1 MIIKKLK
8 RILNSSEKE
17 VETQT
22 TILQKKAGTYKVECA
37 IDDEV
42 VDCAQLEAPIHECG
56 PSHFSHGY
64 SPYGNI
70 PSENRYIGVPAP
82 AVLSDDSWFGPAT
95 HKSQKQLDYMMQETE
110 IKKQE
115 EVRKEELRASGHTVE
130 DENIHQKMY
139 EIATKNWTTVGETQG
154 GSENF
159 HEGPGGWNSGNGMGQ
174 FLK

>member
-8 RILNSSEKE
+8 KILNPPKKE

-37 IDDEV
+37 IDEEV
-42 VDCAQLEAPIHECG
+42 VDCKEM
-56 PSHFSHGY
+56 SST
-64 SPYGNI
+64 PYT
-70 PSENRYIGVPAP
+70 GVPAP
-82 AVLSDDSWFGPAT
+82 VTLSNDSWFGDVT
-95 HKSQKQLDYMMQETE
+95 YKSQKQLDYMKQETE
-110 IKKQE
+110 IRKQE
-115 EVRKEELRASGHTVE
+115 EARKEELRASGHTVE

>member
-8 RILNSSEKE
+8 EILNPPKKE

-37 IDDEV
+37 IDEEV
-42 VDCAQLEAPIHECG
+42 VDCKEM
-56 PSHFSHGY
+56 SST
-64 SPYGNI
+64 PYT
-70 PSENRYIGVPAP
+70 GVPAP
-82 AVLSDDSWFGPAT
+82 VVLSNDSWFGDVT
-95 HKSQKQLDYMMQETE
+95 YKSQKQLDYMEQETE
-110 IKKQE
+110 MKRQE
-115 EVRKEELRASGHTVE
+115 REKNFSVE
-130 DENIHQKMY
+130 PDDIHQKMY
-139 EIATKNWTTVGETQG
+139 EIATKNQNTTLQLNPPG

>member
-8 RILNSSEKE
+8 EILNPPKKE

-37 IDDEV
+37 IDEEV
-42 VDCAQLEAPIHECG
+42 VDCKEM
-56 PSHFSHGY
+56 SST
-64 SPYGNI
+64 PYT
-70 PSENRYIGVPAP
+70 GVPAP
-82 AVLSDDSWFGPAT
+82 VVLSNDSWFGEVT
-95 HKSQKQLDYMMQETE
+95 YKSQKQLDYMEKETE
-110 IKKQE
+110 MKRQE
-115 EVRKEELRASGHTVE
+115 REQNFSVE
-130 DENIHQKMY
+130 PDDIHQRMY
-139 EIATKNWTTVGETQG
+139 EIATKTQNTTLQLNPPG

>member
-8 RILNSSEKE
+8 KILNTPKKE

-37 IDDEV
+37 IDEEV
-42 VDCAQLEAPIHECG
+42 VDCKEM
-56 PSHFSHGY
+56 SST
-64 SPYGNI
+64 PYT
-70 PSENRYIGVPAP
+70 GVPAP
-82 AVLSDDSWFGPAT
+82 VVLSNDSWFGDVT
-95 HKSQKQLDYMMQETE
+95 YKSQKQLDYMEKETE
-110 IKKQE
+110 MKRQE
-115 EVRKEELRASGHTVE
+115 REQNFSVE
-130 DENIHQKMY
+130 PDDIHQKMY
-139 EIATKNWTTVGETQG
+139 EIATKNQNTTLQLNPLG

>member
-8 RILNSSEKE
+8 KILNQPKQE

-37 IDDEV
+37 IDEEV
-42 VDCAQLEAPIHECG
+42 VDCKEM
-56 PSHFSHGY
+56 SST
-64 SPYGNI
+64 PYT
-70 PSENRYIGVPAP
+70 GVPAP
-82 AVLSDDSWFGPAT
+82 VVLSNDSWFGDVT
-95 HKSQKQLDYMMQETE
+95 YKSQKQLDYMEKETE
-110 IKKQE
+110 MKRQE
-115 EVRKEELRASGHTVE
+115 REQNFSVE
-130 DENIHQKMY
+130 PDDIHQKMY
-139 EIATKNWTTVGETQG
+139 EIATKNQNTTLQLNPLG